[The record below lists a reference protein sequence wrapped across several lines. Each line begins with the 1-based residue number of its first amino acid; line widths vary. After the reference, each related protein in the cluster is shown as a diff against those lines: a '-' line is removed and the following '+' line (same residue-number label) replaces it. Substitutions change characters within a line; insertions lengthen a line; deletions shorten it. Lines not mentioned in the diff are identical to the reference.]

1 MRRRLKSISV
11 LSILLVFAV
20 ILGACGNNSTGNNAS
35 GSADAASDQPLAGKN
50 IALIMRLNNG
60 TFSAQYIDGVK
71 SQVAKYGGNV
81 TVISA
86 DNDLSKMA
94 SSLDAAVNQGQ
105 FDGILIDHGDAGAL
119 TAGVQK
125 AVQANIPVI
134 AFDSALDGIPGVTS
148 LAQNDQKMAELTLDQ
163 LAKDAGGKGN
173 IVKIWVAGFPPMES
187 RQISYKAFQGKY
199 PDIKEIAAFGTA
211 DNAQLDAQTQM
222 EAILKQYPN
231 KGDIAAVWA
240 SWDEFA
246 KGASNAIKQAG
257 RDDIKVYGIDLSDED
272 LSMIQDPS
280 SPWVASAAVDPT
292 TIGRVQ
298 VRYLYQKFA
307 GNTSDQRVEL
317 EPVYVKRDDLPKDK
331 KVTTADLGEYVKGWG
346 DSDQGNTDELK
357 ALEKAIAAGK

>member
-1 MRRRLKSISV
+1 MKKSSKSALL
-11 LSILLVFAV
+11 LSILMVFAIV
-20 ILGACGNNSTGNNAS
+20 LSACGNGAADNNAS
-35 GSADAASDQPLAGKN
+35 GSTENASGNALAGKN

-60 TFSAQYIDGVK
+60 NFSAQYVDGVK
-71 SQVAKYGGNV
+71 DQVAKYGGTV

-125 AVQANIPVI
+125 AVQAGIPVV
-134 AFDSALDGIPGVTS
+134 AFDSALDGIQGVTS

-163 LAKDAGGKGN
+163 LAADAGGKGN

-187 RQISYKAFQGKY
+187 RQISYKKFQEKY
-199 PDIKEIAAFGTA
+199 PNIKEIAAFGTA

-231 KGDIAAVWA
+231 KGDITAVWA

-257 RDDIKVYGIDLSDED
+257 RNEIKVYGIDMSDED
-272 LSMIQDPS
+272 LSMIQDTT

-307 GNTSDQRVEL
+307 GDTSDQKVEL

-331 KVTTADLGEYVKGWG
+331 KVTTADLNQYVKGWG
-346 DSDQGNTDELK
+346 ESDQGNTDQLK
-357 ALEKAIAAGK
+357 ELEKAVAAAK

>member
-1 MRRRLKSISV
+1 MKKSSKSALL
-11 LSILLVFAV
+11 LSILMVFAIV
-20 ILGACGNNSTGNNAS
+20 LSACGNGAADNNAS
-35 GSADAASDQPLAGKN
+35 GSAENASGNALAGKN

-60 TFSAQYIDGVK
+60 NFSAQYVDGVK
-71 SQVAKYGGNV
+71 NQVAKYGGTV

-125 AVQANIPVI
+125 AVQAGIPVV
-134 AFDSALDGIPGVTS
+134 AFDSALDGIQGVTS

-163 LAKDAGGKGN
+163 LAADAGGKGN

-187 RQISYKAFQGKY
+187 RQISYKKFQEKY
-199 PDIKEIAAFGTA
+199 PNIKEIAAFGTA

-231 KGDIAAVWA
+231 KGDITAVWA

-257 RDDIKVYGIDLSDED
+257 RNEIKVYGIDMSDED
-272 LSMIQDPS
+272 LSMIQDTT

-307 GNTSDQRVEL
+307 GDTSDQKVEL

-331 KVTTADLGEYVKGWG
+331 KVTTADLNQYVKGWG
-346 DSDQGNTDELK
+346 ESDQGNTDQLK
-357 ALEKAIAAGK
+357 ELEKAVAAAK